1 MRQKEKM
8 KYFTSVLLSILFSS
22 TCTIAQSHLPTSEKV
37 AIIEFEESH
46 IELGEVKHGESKE
59 MEYVFTN
66 VGKEDLQIS
75 FVSSCECTKIN
86 YPRKPIAPGE
96 TGKLKVTFDSTE
108 KEESET
114 VDIDVYLS
122 NLDPE
127 TGDPIWFIL
136 DYSFVLIK

>member
-1 MRQKEKM
+1 MM
-8 KYFTSVLLSILFSS
+8 
-22 TCTIAQSHLPTSEKV
+22 AQSHLPTSEKK
-37 AIIEFEESH
+37 AIIEFETKS
-46 IELGEVKHGESKE
+46 IELGEVKRGETKE
-59 MEYVFTN
+59 MEYIFTN
-66 VGKEDLQIS
+66 VGEEDLQIS

-86 YPRKPIAPGE
+86 YPRKPIPPGE
-96 TGKLKVTFDSTE
+96 FGKLKVTFDSTE

-136 DYSFVLIK
+136 DYNFVLVK